1 MIKGLQPKYGY
12 TDNGNKYRK
21 CTAGKK
27 AGAFIATGGL
37 AVGLVKS
44 AKSPEIKAT
53 FKQILDYL
61 PDKAT
66 KTKVGAIMVAT
77 YALAAASIVGVYTL
91 IGHGVDTIVNKISQN
106 KADKNAEK
114 GIADIPPTYEK
125 IAEENFDKKEIHE
138 PTMPVP
144 TMTCDYDENCM
155 LEPTPLPYPEN

>member
-27 AGAFIATGGL
+27 AGQIFATGGI
-37 AVGLVKS
+37 AINLVKN
-44 AKSPEIKAT
+44 AKSAEFKDYFQTAVEMLPNKIKH
-53 FKQILDYL
+53 K
-61 PDKAT
+61 KAFMI
-66 KTKVGAIMVAT
+66 ASM
-77 YALAAASIVGVYTL
+77 ALVAASIVGVYTL
-91 IGHGVDTIVNKISQN
+91 IGHGFDTIVNKISQN

-114 GIADIPPTYEK
+114 GIADMPPTYEK